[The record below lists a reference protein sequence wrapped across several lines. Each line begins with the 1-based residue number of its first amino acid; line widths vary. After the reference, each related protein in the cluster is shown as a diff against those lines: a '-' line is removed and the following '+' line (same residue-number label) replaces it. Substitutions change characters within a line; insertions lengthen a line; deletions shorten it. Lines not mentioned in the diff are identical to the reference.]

1 MTARSWFR
9 KWHKWPSIFLSLFI
23 LLFCVSGIILNH
35 RNLFSSV
42 DVNRFWLPSDYHYKN
57 WNLAAVKSSLK
68 VGNDSILIYG
78 NLGVWLSD
86 SAFTRFRDFNKGFPQ
101 GIDNRKI
108 FSMLKTSDGDWY
120 AGTLMGL
127 YCFSKQG
134 GAWKKINLPVS
145 EERINRILEVDGAL
159 YVQTRSHF
167 LRGTCSKSVISFGEV
182 VVPPAE
188 NEDGRVG
195 LFRTLWVIHSGEIYG
210 TTGKLFIDFIGLVF
224 IFLTLTGLVHWL
236 VPGILKRIGSEIRR
250 HRVKMLNRWS
260 LRWHNI
266 TGSWLIVILLMT
278 TITGMF
284 LRPPLL
290 IAIASSKVSKI
301 PYSLLDNKNPWFD
314 KFRDVIYDTR
324 TERFLFSTPDGI
336 YYSDKQLNSK
346 LKTFLVQPP
355 VSVMGI
361 TYFDTIGPG
370 AYLVGSFSGLFR
382 WDPGSG
388 TVQDYLTGQ
397 PWMPKSGR
405 DAVIGT
411 VAVTGCI
418 PVGSDQMLIFD
429 FAKGAITAVQ
439 NQKTMNESH
448 PVKFPDMPAEVQE
461 ASPMSLWNVALEFH
475 TCRIWNA
482 LIGEFYILL
491 IPLLGLGILFVLVTG
506 FFSWYL
512 GRKVKKKIPA

>member
-1 MTARSWFR
+1 
-9 KWHKWPSIFLSLFI
+9 
-23 LLFCVSGIILNH
+23 
-35 RNLFSSV
+35 
-42 DVNRFWLPSDYHYKN
+42 
-57 WNLAAVKSSLK
+57 
-68 VGNDSILIYG
+68 
-78 NLGVWLSD
+78 
-86 SAFTRFRDFNKGFPQ
+86 
-101 GIDNRKI
+101 
-108 FSMLKTSDGDWY
+108 
-120 AGTLMGL
+120 
-127 YCFSKQG
+127 
-134 GAWKKINLPVS
+134 
-145 EERINRILEVDGAL
+145 
-159 YVQTRSHF
+159 
-167 LRGTCSKSVISFGEV
+167 
-182 VVPPAE
+182 
-188 NEDGRVG
+188 
-195 LFRTLWVIHSGEIYG
+195 
-210 TTGKLFIDFIGLVF
+210 
-224 IFLTLTGLVHWL
+224 
-236 VPGILKRIGSEIRR
+236 
-250 HRVKMLNRWS
+250 
-260 LRWHNI
+260 
-266 TGSWLIVILLMT
+266 MT

-290 IAIASSKVSKI
+290 IAIANAKVGKI
-301 PYSLLDNKNPWFD
+301 PYSLLDDPNPWFD
-314 KFRDVIYDTR
+314 KFRDVIFDTR

-336 YYSDKQLNSK
+336 YYSDKQLNSN
-346 LKTFLVQPP
+346 LKAFPVQPP

-382 WDPGSG
+382 WDPVNG

-405 DAVIGT
+405 EAVVGNL
-411 VAVTGCI
+411 AVTGCI
-418 PVGSDQMLIFD
+418 SVDTKQMLIFD

-439 NQKTMNESH
+439 SQKTMNESY